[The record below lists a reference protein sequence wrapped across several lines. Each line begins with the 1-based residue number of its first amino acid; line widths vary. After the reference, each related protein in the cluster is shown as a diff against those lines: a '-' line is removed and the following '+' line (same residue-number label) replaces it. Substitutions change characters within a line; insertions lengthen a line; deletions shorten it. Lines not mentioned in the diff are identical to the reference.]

1 MSASRAALAAALA
14 LTCAPLPALAQTA
27 PWATVVTRPQP
38 EAHGTSARVGFEIL
52 GSFAGLLGGSV
63 AVVAAGCTLS
73 PQECPFDRG
82 DSGDY
87 VLFAAAAAVLALPGG
102 VTIAGHLAGG
112 DGGFGWSLLGTTAG
126 LAVGIP
132 SAALVLSVR
141 RSGAAGAIGAGL
153 LVTVLP
159 IAGAI
164 LGYEL
169 STTSRPSRRTR
180 SSARLTPLL
189 DVRLDGAIAGA
200 TVVF

>member
-1 MSASRAALAAALA
+1 MSAARAAVAVA
-14 LTCAPLPALAQTA
+14 LTLAPLPALAQA
-27 PWATVVTRPQP
+27 SPWAIVAERPQP
-38 EAHGTSARVGFEIL
+38 AAPSASARVGYEIL
-52 GSFAGLLGGSV
+52 GGFAGLLGGSI
-63 AVVAAGCTLS
+63 AVVAAGCPLS

-102 VTIAGHLAGG
+102 VTVAGHLAGG
-112 DGGFGWSLLGTTAG
+112 DGGFGWSMLGTTAG

-141 RSGAAGAIGAGL
+141 RSGTAGAIGAGAL
-153 LVTVLP
+153 LTLLP

-169 STTSRPSRRTR
+169 STTARRSRNT
-180 SSARLTPLL
+180 ARLTPLL

>member
-1 MSASRAALAAALA
+1 MSVARVALAAALA
-14 LTCAPLPALAQTA
+14 CAPLTALAQAA
-27 PWATVVTRPQP
+27 PWEVREARPQP
-38 EAHGTSARVGFEIL
+38 AAPGTSARVGFEIL
-52 GSFAGLLGGSV
+52 GSFAGLLGGSI

-112 DGGFGWSLLGTTAG
+112 DGGFGWSMLGTTAG

-141 RSGAAGAIGAGL
+141 RSGTAGAIGAGL

-169 STTSRPSRRTR
+169 STTSRPSHRAR
-180 SSARLTPLL
+180 SSARITPLL